1 MSLYSGY
8 NIFNADLI
16 ASGLS
21 LTEYLNILNNLIGN
35 KIGQIKFTVNNIKPA
50 ILPGTQV
57 NWSTIASVMG
67 NDKESFDGWVY
78 ANGAFVSKSDFPE
91 IARVLES
98 INYPGKNNQVTQITL
113 PEISNFIRMKPYKAG
128 VDTVNTMNIQEALY
142 TTPRHAHSLGSSAG
156 SSSGK
161 IIIKRGAWIWE
172 TEGYGKNGV
181 RDDSTYNGYY
191 IPRSPV
197 MHQGDTTK
205 KYEASKDINWDIPV
219 EASINNK
226 DMEFKSTTSFAE
238 EDVQYQPYHISMPAM
253 IYIGRSFQ

>member
-35 KIGQIKFTVNNIKPA
+35 KIGQIKFTVNNTKPA

-67 NDKESFDGWVY
+67 NDKDTFDGWVY

-98 INYPGKNNQVTQITL
+98 IDYPGKNNQVTQITL

-128 VDTVNTMNIQEALY
+128 VDMYNTMNIQEALY
-142 TTPRHAHSLGSSAG
+142 TTPRHAHSLGSSVG
-156 SSSGK
+156 SVGGK
-161 IIIKRGAWIWE
+161 ITIKHGAWIWS
-172 TEGYGKNGV
+172 THGNGKHGVKDGTTYEG
-181 RDDSTYNGYY
+181 TY
-191 IPRSPV
+191 IPKSPV
-197 MHQGDTTK
+197 MHRG
-205 KYEASKDINWDIPV
+205 ASASYDSKKDIKWDIPV
-219 EASINNK
+219 EASINTQK
-226 DMEFKSTTSFAE
+226 MDFKSTTSVE
-238 EDVQYQPYHISMPAM
+238 EEIVQYQPYHISMPAM
-253 IYIGRSFQ
+253 IYIGRSFK